1 MAYARALPPWMG
13 VAASSTAP
21 APASSD
27 PLLASRRDGSA
38 WTPDADTYLW
48 SKLGHFPRTPA
59 GNLKGGVHVR
69 QLVSAL
75 AAHFGRT
82 EGAIKSRLKLMD
94 VRAGTRPPPP
104 TPPPHPHQ
112 AQYASSSSSSSS
124 SSAAPL
130 QSLSVPG
137 PPAVRRYCSA
147 EQSQNLPASSH
158 TKWTAEADRNLWQT
172 IGHFPRTP
180 GGYLPSNA
188 LTRQLVTALAAK
200 EGRTEGAIKSRLQ
213 HLDGTA
219 RVKAP
224 LLQPPLPLPQH
235 VPPPQYHHY
244 PVPPGPAYQPLY
256 NTHAPPPVAS
266 SSVPPT
272 KRVKQEHVARQEAR
286 EARFGQMAAA
296 PAQQAMSMDDQASAP
311 LVASLKVHRL
321 ALAHAKNLPAYCI
334 FDNKTLDAIVASCPT
349 TLAALLLV
357 KGMGTVKVASY
368 GPGIIDI
375 LIRHKYSSN
384 SN

>member
-1 MAYARALPPWMG
+1 MDGSGCRVVCG
-13 VAASSTAP
+13 ASTP
-21 APASSD
+21 AD

-38 WTPDADTYLW
+38 WTPDADNYLW
-48 SKLGHFPRTPA
+48 SKLGH
-59 GNLKGGVHVR
+59 LKGGVHVR

-104 TPPPHPHQ
+104 TPPPHQ
-112 AQYASSSSSSSS
+112 APYASSSSSS
-124 SSAAPL
+124 SSAAPPL
-130 QSLSVPG
+130 LSVPG
-137 PPAVRRYCSA
+137 PPAVRRYHCSVERA
-147 EQSQNLPASSH
+147 QNLPASSH

-224 LLQPPLPLPQH
+224 LPQPPLPLPQY

-244 PVPPGPAYQPLY
+244 HVPRGPAYQPLY
-256 NTHAPPPVAS
+256 NTHVPPPVAS
-266 SSVPPT
+266 SSLPPT
-272 KRVKQEHVARQEAR
+272 KRVKQEHVVKQEDRA
-286 EARFGQMAAA
+286 ARFGQMAAA
-296 PAQQAMSMDDQASAP
+296 PAQQAMSMDDRASAS

-321 ALAHAKNLPAYCI
+321 ALAHAENLPAYCI

-349 TLAALLLV
+349 TPAALLLV
-357 KGMGTVKVASY
+357 KGMGPVKVASY
-368 GPGIIDI
+368 GLGIIDI
-375 LIRHKYSSN
+375 LIRHRYSSN